1 MRAVSLGMITGSVGL
16 WLLPLSPR
24 LTMLAASGLL
34 IGVGYALS
42 TPAWNAM
49 VSELAPPGRIGLAM
63 GASQTAQGLG
73 LVLGPLL
80 GGLMWDTLGHRAPF
94 LAAAALLTVGT
105 VVLLWGMRRVARGA
119 GPSGP
124 R

>member
-1 MRAVSLGMITGSVGL
+1 
-16 WLLPLSPR
+16 
-24 LTMLAASGLL
+24 
-34 IGVGYALS
+34 
-42 TPAWNAM
+42 M